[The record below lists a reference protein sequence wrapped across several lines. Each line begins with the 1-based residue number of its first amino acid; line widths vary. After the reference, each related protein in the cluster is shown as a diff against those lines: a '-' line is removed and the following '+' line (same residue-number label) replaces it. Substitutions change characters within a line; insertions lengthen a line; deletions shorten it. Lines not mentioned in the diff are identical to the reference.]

1 MLSLAV
7 SCLAYNA
14 HHAVTLRATPALSRT
29 AAPFMIAQHHAAVGL
44 CELPPPRMSTSLAA
58 KKTEEASLAPV
69 AVTALGGFLYFST
82 KRAAV
87 KAAVVALTLFAT
99 VVTNAFGDKIAAYWR
114 AVRARTDAQAAQW
127 CSALSLP
134 SPVAVAARPAARA
147 SPPPLPVNSPYL
159 PRPSPSATS
168 PPPRVPQPVQQL
180 TAEAPPAPVEDVPD
194 IFIAKPPA
202 LSHGFVAA
210 APRAPEPVF
219 TPAPERISSRPASSY
234 EQYETPHGLAPSG
247 NALHAGARLSEDI
260 RIAKEEARLNEAR
273 TSLQA
278 AARTRVDAQPRRRP
292 TVEPATSRGQYV
304 SHHSSVAAP
313 RDAPAYQKMWL
324 TEAEQAML
332 AERKQQK
339 NYEKFMRENPL
350 YGGAA
355 AAAQPPRPKPMSHK
369 EWAAA
374 GLY

>member
-7 SCLAYNA
+7 SCVAYNA

-44 CELPPPRMSTSLAA
+44 CELPPPRMSTSLA
-58 KKTEEASLAPV
+58 KPTTQEASLAPV

-219 TPAPERISSRPASSY
+219 TPAPPERISSRPASS
-234 EQYETPHGLAPSG
+234 YETPHGLAPSG

-304 SHHSSVAAP
+304 SHQSSVAAP